1 MNWWRY
7 FFLMFLLYDVEKKNH
22 ILFHH
27 GMMGNSFA
35 VILRAGLAL
44 HIVLEVLSCLRL
56 RCFN

>member
-7 FFLMFLLYDVEKKNH
+7 FFLMFLLYDLEKKKS
-22 ILFHH
+22 LFHH

-35 VILRAGLAL
+35 VILRAGLAV